1 MSEDPIRI
9 LVVDDETG
17 IRKGCER
24 ILTAEGYGV
33 ETAQDGIEGL
43 EIFLKHRNFAAA
55 FVDLKMPKM
64 DGIELVERIRE
75 HDEEIVIFMITAYA
89 TIETAVEVT
98 KKGAYSYIPKPF
110 TPDELLL
117 NLEHGLE
124 RRNLLLEAKRL
135 REEREARLL
144 ELASERSK
152 SSTIIKCMTDGVL
165 VINREGRLVLQNA
178 AAGRMVS
185 GYSSESLPSFM
196 LNALECQDI
205 EEVIHQIWSAD
216 DGPAIVS
223 RELAVEQS
231 TYMMNVSPVT
241 DDPHREPAG
250 IVVVLRDI
258 TALKKL
264 EIAKSMFVSM
274 VAHEIKSPL
283 SAVEGYLNLILGG
296 QVADKPEKQH
306 SMLERSLLR
315 INTLRNMVSEL
326 MNLTAMETG
335 KFTIRR
341 SQLDLGLV
349 LSEAIDSCRER
360 AEESHTVLSVT
371 GEHLADLDHVLAD
384 RDAMFIVFRNLI
396 DNAIKYTPENG
407 HVTVQVEQN
416 GIYIKVKVKDTG
428 IGMTPEEKNRVFEEF
443 FRAKN
448 AFTANVPGTGLGL
461 SLVKRLVDMHNG
473 TINVESTVGEG
484 TEFTVCIPI
493 NG

>member
-1 MSEDPIRI
+1 MSEEPIRI

-17 IRKGCER
+17 IRKGCQR
-24 ILTAEGYGV
+24 ILMSEGYEV
-33 ETAQDGIEGL
+33 ETAQDGAEGL
-43 EIFLKHRNFAAA
+43 AVFLEHRNFAAA

-75 HDEEIVIFMITAYA
+75 HDDEIVIFMITAYA

-124 RRNLLLEAKRL
+124 RRNLLIEAKRL
-135 REEREARLL
+135 RQEREARLL
-144 ELASERSK
+144 EVASERSK

-165 VINREGRLVLQNA
+165 VINREGQLVLQNA
-178 AAGRMVS
+178 AAGRMVA
-185 GYSSESLPSFM
+185 GYTSESLPAFVFD
-196 LNALECQDI
+196 ALECGSMDD
-205 EEVIHQIWSAD
+205 VIQHIWTAD
-216 DGPAIVS
+216 DGAAIVS
-223 RELAVEQS
+223 RELALGQS

-241 DDPHREPAG
+241 DDWHREPVG

-283 SAVEGYLNLILGG
+283 SAVEGYLNLILDG
-296 QVADKPEKQH
+296 QVADKPEKQRN
-306 SMLERSLLR
+306 MLERSLLR
-315 INTLRNMVSEL
+315 INTLRTMVSEL

-341 SQLDLGLV
+341 SHLDLGQV
-349 LSEAIDSCRER
+349 LTEAIDSCRER
-360 AEESHTVLSVT
+360 AEENQTTLQVT
-371 GEHLADLDHVLAD
+371 GEDFSNLEHVLAD
-384 RDAMFIVFRNLI
+384 REAMFMVFRNLI
-396 DNAIKYTPENG
+396 DNAIKYTPEHG
-407 HVTVQVEQN
+407 QVTVHIRQN

-428 IGMTPEEKNRVFEEF
+428 IGMTPEEKDRVFDEF

-448 AFTANVPGTGLGL
+448 SFTANVPGTGLGL

-473 TINVESTVGEG
+473 TITVESTVGEG
-484 TEFTVCIPI
+484 TEFTVIVPI
-493 NG
+493 EG